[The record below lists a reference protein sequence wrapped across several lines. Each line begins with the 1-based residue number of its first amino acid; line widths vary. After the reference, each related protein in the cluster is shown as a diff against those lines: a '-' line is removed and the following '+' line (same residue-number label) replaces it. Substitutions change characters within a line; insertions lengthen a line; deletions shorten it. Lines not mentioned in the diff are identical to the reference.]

1 MLYVPFPLKAAKF
14 RSENITLR
22 AHYPLKLPDSSYS
35 NNSLHPILEMKF
47 LALSIISIALLIGPV
62 LGDFRDIL
70 EICNQTP
77 YTGLFRKYLLDNP
90 DVLAIYQA
98 RRNSTIYVPSDR
110 AMKKHFAN
118 HNSVRRRATASATVQ
133 AQYMIEQQ
141 ANAIKEAQKQARSVR
156 KTADT
161 RTSPDGGNSVIVT
174 VNNGSP
180 PVKRHLYMSQADTGV
195 SVMSGAGE
203 SAKILF
209 GDIQSIQGIIHVVD
223 RFYPPQPRCPDRHFL
238 TQPKFL

>member
-1 MLYVPFPLKAAKF
+1 
-14 RSENITLR
+14 
-22 AHYPLKLPDSSYS
+22 
-35 NNSLHPILEMKF
+35 MKF
-47 LALSIISIALLIGPV
+47 ITLSIISIALLVGPV

-77 YTGLFRKYLLDNP
+77 YTGLFRKYLIDNP
-90 DVLAIYQA
+90 DLLAIYQA

-110 AMKKHFAN
+110 AMRKHFAD
-118 HNSVRRRATASATVQ
+118 HNLISRRATAAATIQ

-156 KTADT
+156 KTTDT
-161 RTSPDGGNSVIVT
+161 KTSPDGSSSVVVT
-174 VNNGSP
+174 VNSGGAP
-180 PVKRHLYMSQADTGV
+180 PPIKRHFRTSQADTGV

-223 RFYPPQPRCPDRHFL
+223 KFVPRPHLGSDKHFL
-238 TQPKFL
+238 TQSKFLFSSRTSDRHPQTYQQHKIPRCHQCR

>member
-1 MLYVPFPLKAAKF
+1 
-14 RSENITLR
+14 
-22 AHYPLKLPDSSYS
+22 
-35 NNSLHPILEMKF
+35 MKF
-47 LALSIISIALLIGPV
+47 ATLSIISIALLVGPV

-77 YTGLFRKYLLDNP
+77 YTGLFRKYLIDNP
-90 DVLAIYQA
+90 DLLAIYQA

-110 AMKKHFAN
+110 AMRKHFAN
-118 HNSVRRRATASATVQ
+118 HNLLSRRATAAATIQ

-141 ANAIKEAQKQARSVR
+141 ANAIKEAQKQARAVR

-161 RTSPDGGNSVIVT
+161 KTSPDGGSSVVVT
-174 VNNGSP
+174 VNNGGSP
-180 PVKRHLYMSQADTGV
+180 PIKRHFHQSQADTGV

-203 SAKILF
+203 LAKILF

-223 RFYPPQPRCPDRHFL
+223 KFVPLPPKPGLR
-238 TQPKFL
+238 

>member
-1 MLYVPFPLKAAKF
+1 
-14 RSENITLR
+14 
-22 AHYPLKLPDSSYS
+22 
-35 NNSLHPILEMKF
+35 MKF
-47 LALSIISIALLIGPV
+47 VTLSIISIALLVGLV

-77 YTGLFRKYLLDNP
+77 YTGLFRKYLIDNP
-90 DVLAIYQA
+90 DLLAIYQA

-110 AMKKHFAN
+110 AMRKHFAN
-118 HNSVRRRATASATVQ
+118 HNLLSRRATAAATIQ

-161 RTSPDGGNSVIVT
+161 KTSPDGGSSVVVT
-174 VNNGSP
+174 VNDGGSP
-180 PVKRHLYMSQADTGV
+180 PIKRHFHSSQADTGV

-203 SAKILF
+203 LAKILF
-209 GDIQSIQGIIHVVD
+209 GDIQSIQGIVHVVD
-223 RFYPPQPRCPDRHFL
+223 KFVPPKPGLKQTTF
-238 TQPKFL
+238 